1 MAPIAVME
9 KGEKKMPRYF
19 DADKIEL
26 KGISV
31 FDQNLEVLI
40 PLSDVRKA
48 LQMTPT
54 ADVQEV
60 RHGRW
65 ISNDLGGYK
74 WAYYCSECGWV
85 DGYPFNDR
93 HKYCP
98 YCGAKLEDTEPE
110 KPGETKQV
118 EAPAEAAEEKDEER
132 MRNPPYGEP
141 YGGFLC
147 ATYCFF
153 APFAMR
159 SFLASMLRSA
169 KRTASIKTVETARV
183 T

>member
-1 MAPIAVME
+1 MPFRIIDGPDVQNLMDLLRLLIFIVVMGKGENKMARYIDVSNINLRGIAV
-9 KGEKKMPRYF
+9 F
-19 DADKIEL
+19 DEDFEA
-26 KGISV
+26 
-31 FDQNLEVLI
+31 LI

-65 ISNDLGGYK
+65 ISNELGGYK

-98 YCGAKLEDTEPE
+98 HCGAKMKGGDE
-110 KPGETKQV
+110 K
-118 EAPAEAAEEKDEER
+118 
-132 MRNPPYGEP
+132 
-141 YGGFLC
+141 
-147 ATYCFF
+147 
-153 APFAMR
+153 
-159 SFLASMLRSA
+159 
-169 KRTASIKTVETARV
+169 
-183 T
+183 

>member
-1 MAPIAVME
+1 MS
-9 KGEKKMPRYF
+9 RYI
-19 DADKIEL
+19 DVENIKL

-31 FDQNLEVLI
+31 FDQNIEILI
-40 PLSDVRKA
+40 PLSDVRKS

-74 WAYYCSECGWV
+74 WAYYCSECSWV

-98 YCGAKLEDTEPE
+98 HCGAKMDLED
-110 KPGETKQV
+110 
-118 EAPAEAAEEKDEER
+118 
-132 MRNPPYGEP
+132 
-141 YGGFLC
+141 
-147 ATYCFF
+147 
-153 APFAMR
+153 
-159 SFLASMLRSA
+159 
-169 KRTASIKTVETARV
+169 
-183 T
+183 

>member
-1 MAPIAVME
+1 
-9 KGEKKMPRYF
+9 MPKYF

-31 FDQNLEVLI
+31 FDQNLEMLI

-48 LQMTPT
+48 LQMTPA

-65 ISNDLGGYK
+65 ISNDLSGYK

-98 YCGAKLEDTEPE
+98 NCGAKIDE
-110 KPGETKQV
+110 KK
-118 EAPAEAAEEKDEER
+118 
-132 MRNPPYGEP
+132 
-141 YGGFLC
+141 
-147 ATYCFF
+147 
-153 APFAMR
+153 
-159 SFLASMLRSA
+159 
-169 KRTASIKTVETARV
+169 
-183 T
+183 

>member
-1 MAPIAVME
+1 
-9 KGEKKMPRYF
+9 MPRYF

-98 YCGAKLEDTEPE
+98 NCGAKMDEKREMDTN
-110 KPGETKQV
+110 KG
-118 EAPAEAAEEKDEER
+118 
-132 MRNPPYGEP
+132 
-141 YGGFLC
+141 
-147 ATYCFF
+147 
-153 APFAMR
+153 
-159 SFLASMLRSA
+159 
-169 KRTASIKTVETARV
+169 
-183 T
+183 

>member
-1 MAPIAVME
+1 MMPIAVTE
-9 KGEKKMPRYF
+9 KEEKRMPKYF

-31 FDQNLEVLI
+31 FDQNLEMLI

-65 ISNDLGGYK
+65 ISNDLGRYK

-98 YCGAKLEDTEPE
+98 NCGAKTDGEREIDTNN
-110 KPGETKQV
+110 G
-118 EAPAEAAEEKDEER
+118 
-132 MRNPPYGEP
+132 
-141 YGGFLC
+141 
-147 ATYCFF
+147 
-153 APFAMR
+153 
-159 SFLASMLRSA
+159 
-169 KRTASIKTVETARV
+169 
-183 T
+183 

>member
-1 MAPIAVME
+1 MMKGRRAVMA
-9 KGEKKMPRYF
+9 RYI
-19 DADKIEL
+19 DADNVKL

-31 FDQNLEVLI
+31 FDQNLEILI

-60 RHGRW
+60 RHGKW
-65 ISNDLGGYK
+65 ISNELGGYK

-98 YCGAKLEDTEPE
+98 HCGAKMD
-110 KPGETKQV
+110 GER
-118 EAPAEAAEEKDEER
+118 EEGND
-132 MRNPPYGEP
+132 NG
-141 YGGFLC
+141 
-147 ATYCFF
+147 
-153 APFAMR
+153 
-159 SFLASMLRSA
+159 
-169 KRTASIKTVETARV
+169 
-183 T
+183 

>member
-1 MAPIAVME
+1 MTPIAVTE

-98 YCGAKLEDTEPE
+98 NCGAKM
-110 KPGETKQV
+110 KGG
-118 EAPAEAAEEKDEER
+118 AE
-132 MRNPPYGEP
+132 
-141 YGGFLC
+141 
-147 ATYCFF
+147 
-153 APFAMR
+153 
-159 SFLASMLRSA
+159 
-169 KRTASIKTVETARV
+169 
-183 T
+183 

>member
-1 MAPIAVME
+1 MIFAVME
-9 KGEKKMPRYF
+9 KEEKKMPRYF

-26 KGISV
+26 KGISL
-31 FDQNLEVLI
+31 FDQNLEILI

-65 ISNDLGGYK
+65 ISNELGGYK

-98 YCGAKLEDTEPE
+98 HCGAKMDGEREVDTN
-110 KPGETKQV
+110 KG
-118 EAPAEAAEEKDEER
+118 
-132 MRNPPYGEP
+132 
-141 YGGFLC
+141 
-147 ATYCFF
+147 
-153 APFAMR
+153 
-159 SFLASMLRSA
+159 
-169 KRTASIKTVETARV
+169 
-183 T
+183 

>member
-1 MAPIAVME
+1 MIFAVEE

-98 YCGAKLEDTEPE
+98 HCGAKMDGKE
-110 KPGETKQV
+110 
-118 EAPAEAAEEKDEER
+118 
-132 MRNPPYGEP
+132 
-141 YGGFLC
+141 
-147 ATYCFF
+147 
-153 APFAMR
+153 
-159 SFLASMLRSA
+159 
-169 KRTASIKTVETARV
+169 
-183 T
+183 

>member
-1 MAPIAVME
+1 MARYIDINNINLRGIA
-9 KGEKKMPRYF
+9 
-19 DADKIEL
+19 
-26 KGISV
+26 V

-40 PLSDVRKA
+40 PLSDIRKA

-65 ISNDLGGYK
+65 ISNELGGYK

-98 YCGAKLEDTEPE
+98 YCGAKMDGEREIDTN
-110 KPGETKQV
+110 KG
-118 EAPAEAAEEKDEER
+118 
-132 MRNPPYGEP
+132 
-141 YGGFLC
+141 
-147 ATYCFF
+147 
-153 APFAMR
+153 
-159 SFLASMLRSA
+159 
-169 KRTASIKTVETARV
+169 
-183 T
+183 